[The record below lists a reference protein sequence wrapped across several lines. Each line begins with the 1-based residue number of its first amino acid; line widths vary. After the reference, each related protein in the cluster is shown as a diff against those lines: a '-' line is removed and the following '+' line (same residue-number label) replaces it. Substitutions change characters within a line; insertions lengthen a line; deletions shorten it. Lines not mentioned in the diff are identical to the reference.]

1 MICKL
6 VVVTFW
12 LIMTVV
18 SCFYMFMS
26 SLLKITYTALLE
38 ILQYLD
44 PKFETVYAVCRIGSI
59 IIFFCY
65 NTIIQCHDTDKKLYM
80 RHIYEQYA

>member
-1 MICKL
+1 
-6 VVVTFW
+6 
-12 LIMTVV
+12 MTVV

-59 IIFFCY
+59 
-65 NTIIQCHDTDKKLYM
+65 
-80 RHIYEQYA
+80 